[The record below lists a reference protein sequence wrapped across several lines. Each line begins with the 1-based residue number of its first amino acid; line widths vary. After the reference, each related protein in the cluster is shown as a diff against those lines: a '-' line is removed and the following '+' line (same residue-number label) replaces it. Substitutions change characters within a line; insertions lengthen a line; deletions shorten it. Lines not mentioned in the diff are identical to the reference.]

1 MQVPTIYLLTCSCCM
16 LYTTYPRVVGRSKKL
31 VGTISQN
38 PKIKENLQSQMK
50 YQKEKTEILSKLNK
64 CQRVY
69 LSLKKIG
76 IITNVLIHSGTPV
89 PCFSFACHYSNKA
102 DTSGGPPGVTATL
115 EAMLQISLYVYQ
127 DFAELNAKNRL

>member
-38 PKIKENLQSQMK
+38 PKIKESIQSQMK
-50 YQKEKTEILSKLNK
+50 YKRRKLNK
-64 CQRVY
+64 WQRVP
-69 LSLKKIG
+69 
-76 IITNVLIHSGTPV
+76 IHSGTPV

-102 DTSGGPPGVTATL
+102 DTSGGPPGVTVTL
-115 EAMLQISLYVYQ
+115 QAMQQISLYVYQ
-127 DFAELNAKNRL
+127 DFAELNAKNRLSIRENFHSAPC